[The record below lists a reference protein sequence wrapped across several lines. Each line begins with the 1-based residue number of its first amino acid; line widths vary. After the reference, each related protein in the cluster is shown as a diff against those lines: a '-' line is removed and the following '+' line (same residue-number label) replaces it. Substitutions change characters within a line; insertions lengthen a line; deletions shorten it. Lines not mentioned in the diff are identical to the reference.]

1 MSKSQA
7 ALPSIWDQVDV
18 RPVFKPCM
26 SALWSGIMKMAEAQY
41 AAYARRDRLPHL

>member
-7 ALPSIWDQVDV
+7 AFPSIWDQVVV
-18 RPVFKPCM
+18 RPVFKPLM
-26 SALWSGIMKMAEAQY
+26 SALWRGIIRVAEAQC